1 MGGAL
6 RSIGRLVRHL
16 VRQLGDG
23 LADLPFTSLYWLG
36 RAIWIA
42 LFRNQ
47 NVSNATAAITGIV
60 FLVLLAVVVIGVG
73 LWLFDSSASS
83 NQASDSEGPPTPKG
97 ETWWE
102 Q

>member
-6 RSIGRLVRHL
+6 RSIGRL

-36 RAIWIA
+36 RSIQAF
-42 LFRNQ
+42 LFRNSS
-47 NVSNATAAITGIV
+47 VSNTTAAITGIV
-60 FLVLLAVVVIGVG
+60 FLILLAIVVIGVG
-73 LWLFDSSASS
+73 RWLIESSAPSPS
-83 NQASDSEGPPTPKG
+83 ADGPGTPPPTQEG
-97 ETWWE
+97 GGAWWE

>member
-6 RSIGRLVRHL
+6 RSIGRLVR
-16 VRQLGDG
+16 QLGDG
-23 LADLPFTSLYWLG
+23 LSDLPFTSLYWLG
-36 RAIWIA
+36 RAIQIS

-47 NVSNATAAITGIV
+47 NVSNATAAITGFV

-83 NQASDSEGPPTPKG
+83 NQTSDSEDPPTPKG